1 MIIGV
6 ALGIEAVLGVA
17 LVQRA
22 PVLPRVVGL
31 VVAMALLT
39 LGVGVVFRR
48 SALVAWSIVLLGTAY
63 GFSIIGE
70 PVGVDAVSLLVAAT
84 LFLAAEAGYLAIEGE
99 VFIAPPVHR
108 ALSSLA
114 VAAGSAIIGVIL
126 LAIGESLLNAGP
138 LLTAGGIAATLVL
151 LAVVITA
158 AARRTA
164 G

>member
-1 MIIGV
+1 V
-6 ALGIEAVLGVA
+6 

-22 PVLPRVVGL
+22 PIFPRVVGL
-31 VVAMALLT
+31 VVTLALLT
-39 LGVGVVFRR
+39 LVVGVVFRR
-48 SALVAWSIVLLGTAY
+48 PVLVAWSIVLLGAAY

-70 PVGVDAVSLLVAAT
+70 RESIDAVSLLVAAT
-84 LFLAAEAGYLAIEGE
+84 LFLAAEAGYLAVERE

-108 ALSSLA
+108 ALTSLA
-114 VAAGSAIIGVIL
+114 VAVGSVVIGVIL

-151 LAVVITA
+151 LAVVVTA

>member
-1 MIIGV
+1 
-6 ALGIEAVLGVA
+6 VLGVV
-17 LVQRA
+17 LIQRA
-22 PVLPRVVGL
+22 PIFPRVVGL
-31 VVAMALLT
+31 VVTLALLT
-39 LGVGVVFRR
+39 LVVGVVFRR

-70 PVGVDAVSLLVAAT
+70 PVSVDAVSLLVAAT
-84 LFLAAEAGYLAIEGE
+84 IFLAAEAGYLAVEEEIL
-99 VFIAPPVHR
+99 IAPPVRR

-114 VAAGSAIIGVIL
+114 VAVGSAIIGVIL